1 MNPAIHWPIGASP
14 QMPMLQA
21 HDTALLEGE
30 LARGEQTALELFQ
43 YIVVRLAMVA
53 VGLQCT
59 VVMLTCTHAAKLHR
73 P

>member
-1 MNPAIHWPIGASP
+1 
-14 QMPMLQA
+14 MPMSQA

-53 VGLQCT
+53 VGLQFYSRHVDLYT
-59 VVMLTCTHAAKLHR
+59 RSQAS
-73 P
+73 